1 MCMDE
6 SLAGYYAKIAD
17 QFRKEG
23 LKVDMFHAK
32 KKLAQ
37 QFKYAEKKQIS
48 YAVIAGSNELETNT
62 FNMKNLKTYEE
73 IKNLTVEK
81 ALTLIKKINL

>member
-1 MCMDE
+1 MDD

-17 QFRKEG
+17 QFRQEG
-23 LKVDMFHAK
+23 IKVDMFHAK

-37 QFKYAEKKQIS
+37 QFKYAEKKQIG
-48 YAVIAGSNELETNT
+48 YAVIAGSNELKTNT

-73 IKNLTVEK
+73 MKNLTVEK
-81 ALTLIKKINL
+81 ALTLIKNKNL